1 MILLGR
7 RSTAVFRRW
16 GKGAISDSIAGNRTE
31 QNGGRNNDTMALD
44 KNMLEVF
51 GGIFE
56 SQQAAEE
63 FMKIV
68 DGTPKRFMEELCLQ
82 GDFIGH
88 IEIRFFEKKTNR
100 AEELFKDF
108 PYGQKI
114 IKVLKDKFADKLKRR
129 VNTAIVLY
137 DFDWAGHFSNH
148 FLSQMREKKTDKYH
162 IFRIENVYPY
172 K

>member
-1 MILLGR
+1 
-7 RSTAVFRRW
+7 
-16 GKGAISDSIAGNRTE
+16 
-31 QNGGRNNDTMALD
+31 MALD

-68 DGTPKRFMEELCLQ
+68 DGKPKRFMEELFLQ

-88 IEIRFFEKKTNR
+88 IEIRFFEKRTNR

-114 IKVLKDKFADKLKRR
+114 IKVLKEKFADKLKRR